1 MVVPTCPMPSSAS
14 ARTSGSTAFF
24 SVAAVVLVA
33 FAAAFVWGGGLS
45 APFVLDDT
53 SSISENASIRG
64 LWPPDWL
71 HPPGARGET
80 VGGRPV
86 LNLSLA
92 LNHALGGTDVRGY
105 RLANVLIHAL
115 AALTLFGLVRRTM
128 MLGKP
133 HSAIIPAGGFAL
145 AVALLWF
152 LHPLQTAAV
161 TYVIQRAE
169 SLCGIFYLL
178 TLYAFVR
185 GADRGEAPHASD
197 KSRPANDDRRSGL
210 PPRLWLTLSVVSC
223 ALGMGTK
230 EVMVSAPLLVLL
242 CDRAFVAGS
251 FAAAWRSRRGY
262 YLALGATWLVLA
274 ALMLANARRGGSAG
288 FGTDISAWTYA
299 LTQCNALLLYL
310 KLAVWPAGQ
319 VFDYGTPTVATL
331 GEVWWQAG
339 VIGLL
344 LASAVWALVKKP
356 AIGTPAAAFF
366 LILAPSS
373 SFVPVATQT
382 VAEHR
387 LYLPLA
393 VVILLVVAAVR
404 RMLGT
409 LPRRPVWISWTL
421 AAAAILALGTAA
433 LARNRVYRS
442 ELTLWGDTVAKR
454 PENPRARYNLGLALA
469 GAGRVEEAEKEFR
482 QTLALNPHHA
492 FAHFELGK
500 AALLAGRWGEAAEG
514 FSAAL
519 TADSRFVNARVNLA
533 RALTRLDRAEE
544 AIAHYRQALADEP
557 GAADIHLDLAKL
569 LIQRGSSREG
579 ETLLREALRLDDGAV
594 EGWFALGN
602 LLARQRR
609 LPEAT
614 KAYEAV
620 LARDPS
626 RHDARANL
634 ANCQLVTGRIA
645 EAITNYE
652 VVLRARPEDERTR
665 ENLRLAR
672 EALAGR

>member
-1 MVVPTCPMPSSAS
+1 MAAPAS
-14 ARTSGSTAFF
+14 VRTSGSTALF
-24 SVAAVVLVA
+24 SVAAVVLVVL
-33 FAAAFVWGGGLS
+33 AAGIVWGGSLA
-45 APFVLDDT
+45 APFVLDDA
-53 SSISENASIRG
+53 SSIGENASIRR

-92 LNHALGGTDVRGY
+92 LNHALGGADVRGY
-105 RLANVLIHAL
+105 RLVNVFIHAL
-115 AALTLFGLVRRTM
+115 AALALFGLVRRTAGRDR
-128 MLGKP
+128 L
-133 HSAIIPAGGFAL
+133 ILPAEGFAL

-169 SLCGIFYLL
+169 SLCGLFYLL
-178 TLYAFVR
+178 TLYCFVR
-185 GADRGEAPHASD
+185 GVAPVAE
-197 KSRPANDDRRSGL
+197 RSG
-210 PPRLWLTLSVVSC
+210 PTPARVWLTLSFFSC
-223 ALGMGTK
+223 LFGMGTK

-251 FAAAWRSRRGY
+251 FGAAWRSRRGY
-262 YLALGATWLVLA
+262 YLALAATWLVLA
-274 ALMLANARRGGSAG
+274 VLVATNARRGGSAG
-288 FGTDISAWTYA
+288 FGTDINAWTYA
-299 LTQCNALLLYL
+299 LTQCEALLLYL
-310 KLAVWPAGQ
+310 KLMFWPAGQ
-319 VFDYGTPTVATL
+319 VFDYGTPTVTTL
-331 GEVWWQAG
+331 GAVWWQAG
-339 VIGLL
+339 VVGLL
-344 LASAVWALVKKP
+344 LASSVWAFVKRP
-356 AIGTPAAAFF
+356 AIGTPAVAFF

-382 VAEHR
+382 MAEHR

-393 VVILLVVAAVR
+393 AVVVLVAAAVR
-404 RMLGT
+404 ATLST
-409 LPRRPVWISWTL
+409 LPRRSVWISWVL
-421 AAAAILALGTAA
+421 AAAVILALGGAA

-454 PENPRARYNLGLALA
+454 PDNPRARYNLGLALA
-469 GAGRVEEAEKEFR
+469 AAGRAEEAEKEFR

-500 AALLAGRWGEAAEG
+500 AALLAGRWGEAEEG

-519 TADSRFVNARVNLA
+519 MADPGFVNARVNLA
-533 RALTRLDRAEE
+533 RALARLDRAEE
-544 AIAHYRQALADEP
+544 AVVHYRQALTDEP
-557 GAADIHLDLAKL
+557 GAVDIRLDLAKL
-569 LIQRGSSREG
+569 LLQRGSSREG
-579 ETLLREALRLDDGAV
+579 ETLLREALQLDDGAV

-602 LLARQRR
+602 LLARQRN
-609 LPEAT
+609 LPEAL
-614 KAYEAV
+614 KAYEAALV
-620 LARDPS
+620 RDPS
-626 RHDARANL
+626 HHDARANL

-652 VVLRARPEDERTR
+652 TVLRARPNDTRTR